1 MIHRILGPQ
10 LKNQIF
16 PLHANFK
23 ESKETIIIFKFKW
36 KKAQIN
42 GTNQFQKPDFRPSKP
57 IMIYIKRGAPL
68 SFIYI
73 YICQKIQIIQW
84 ANPKI

>member
-36 KKAQIN
+36 KKSA
-42 GTNQFQKPDFRPSKP
+42 NQWYKS
-57 IMIYIKRGAPL
+57 I
-68 SFIYI
+68 
-73 YICQKIQIIQW
+73 
-84 ANPKI
+84 PKTWF